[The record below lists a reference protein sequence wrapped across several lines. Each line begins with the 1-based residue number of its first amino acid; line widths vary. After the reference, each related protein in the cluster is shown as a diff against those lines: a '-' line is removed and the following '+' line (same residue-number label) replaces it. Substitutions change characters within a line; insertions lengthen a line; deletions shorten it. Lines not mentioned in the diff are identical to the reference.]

1 MIITVNEIDKILN
14 NALTA
19 YKSGS
24 IQYKNIVF
32 IGNAGIGRSSRIDN
46 WINKHLDEIAPHYLT
61 PAVLMKE
68 KNGILIKDTK
78 NGKAQYGFADS
89 NINGL
94 LADGA
99 VCICKNLNTYVTE
112 QIEPFNTIFS
122 KRTYCIPITNKE
134 YDLHKLFLAIATVYP
149 DNFGYRITDISD
161 ILTCSDVYTVIP
173 STTEFKEYFDNK
185 TSSYIDEKD
194 KIEAFDK
201 ILSSP
206 YFNFILE
213 KDEKFSPCTFMSL
226 FDFCETGNKGEI
238 LSNIRSDNRI
248 GAKTLEMFQ
257 KIFDEE
263 ETK

>member
-112 QIEPFNTIFS
+112 QIEPFS

-149 DNFGYRITDISD
+149 DNFGYRITDISN

-226 FDFCETGNKGEI
+226 FDFCETGNKDEI

>member
-149 DNFGYRITDISD
+149 DNFGYRITDISN

-226 FDFCETGNKGEI
+226 FDFCETGNKDEI

>member
-226 FDFCETGNKGEI
+226 FDFCETGNKDEI

>member
-1 MIITVNEIDKILN
+1 MIITVNEIDKILD

-19 YKSGS
+19 YKSES
-24 IQYKNIVF
+24 IKYKNIVF
-32 IGNAGIGRSSRIDN
+32 IGNDGIGRSSRIN
-46 WINKHLDEIAPHYLT
+46 SWIEKHLDEIAPHYLT
-61 PAVLMKE
+61 PAVLVKE
-68 KNGILIKDTK
+68 KNGILVKDTK

-89 NINGL
+89 DMNNL

-99 VCICKNLNTYVTE
+99 VCICKNLNTYVPE
-112 QIEPFNTIFS
+112 QIEPLNTIFS

-161 ILTCSDVYTVIP
+161 ILNCSDVYTVIP
-173 STTEFKEYFDNK
+173 NTIEFKEYFDSK

-194 KIEAFDK
+194 KIEAFVK

-206 YFNFILE
+206 YFNFVLE
-213 KDEKFSPCTFMSL
+213 KDEKFSPYTFMNL
-226 FDFCETGNKGEI
+226 FDSCATGNKEEI
-238 LSNIRSDNRI
+238 LSNIRSDSRI

-257 KIFDEE
+257 QIFNEQ
-263 ETK
+263 

>member
-149 DNFGYRITDISD
+149 DNFGYRITDISN
-161 ILTCSDVYTVIP
+161 ILTCSDVYTLIP

-226 FDFCETGNKGEI
+226 FDFCETGNKDEI

>member
-1 MIITVNEIDKILN
+1 MIITVNEIDKILD

-24 IQYKNIVF
+24 IKYKNIVF
-32 IGNAGIGRSSRIDN
+32 IGNDGIGRSSRIN
-46 WINKHLDEIAPHYLT
+46 SWIKKHIDEIAPHYFT

-68 KNGILIKDTK
+68 KNGILVKDTK

-89 NINGL
+89 DMNNL

-99 VCICKNLNTYVTE
+99 VYICKNLNTYVTE
-112 QIEPFNTIFS
+112 QIEPLNTIFS

-161 ILTCSDVYTVIP
+161 ILNCSDVYTVIP
-173 STTEFKEYFDNK
+173 NTTEFKEYFDNE

-226 FDFCETGNKGEI
+226 FDFCETGNKDEI
-238 LSNIRSDNRI
+238 LSNLRSDNRI

-257 KIFDEE
+257 QIFNEE
-263 ETK
+263 

>member
-1 MIITVNEIDKILN
+1 MIITVNEIEKILD

-46 WINKHLDEIAPHYLT
+46 WIKKHLNEIAPHYLT
-61 PAVLMKE
+61 PAVLVKE
-68 KNGILIKDTK
+68 KNGILVKDTK

-89 NINGL
+89 DMNNL

-161 ILTCSDVYTVIP
+161 ILNCSDVYTVIP
-173 STTEFKEYFDNK
+173 NTTEFKEYFDNE

-226 FDFCETGNKGEI
+226 FDFCETGNKEEI
-238 LSNIRSDNRI
+238 LSNLRSY
-248 GAKTLEMFQ
+248 GTTGTKTLEMFQ

>member
-32 IGNAGIGRSSRIDN
+32 IGNAGIGRWSRIDN

-89 NINGL
+89 DINGL

-99 VCICKNLNTYVTE
+99 VCICKNLNTYATE
-112 QIEPFNTIFS
+112 RIEPFNTILS

-161 ILTCSDVYTVIP
+161 ILNCSDVYTVIP
-173 STTEFKEYFDNK
+173 NTTEFKEYFDNK
-185 TSSYIDEKD
+185 VSSYIDEKD

-206 YFNFILE
+206 YFNFVLE
-213 KDEKFSPCTFMSL
+213 KDEKFSPYTFMSL
-226 FDFCETGNKGEI
+226 FNSCATGNKEEI
-238 LSNIRSDNRI
+238 LSNLRSDNRI

-257 KIFDEE
+257 QIFNEE
-263 ETK
+263 

>member
-1 MIITVNEIDKILN
+1 MIITVNEIDKVLDE
-14 NALTA
+14 ALSA
-19 YKSGS
+19 YKNGE

-32 IGNAGIGRSSRIDN
+32 IGNAGIGRSSRIDM

-68 KNGILIKDTK
+68 KNGMLIKDTK
-78 NGKAQYGFADS
+78 NGKSQYGFADS
-89 NINGL
+89 DMNGL

-112 QIEPFNTIFS
+112 QIEPLNTIFS

-134 YDLHKLFLAIATVYP
+134 YDLHKLFLVIATVYP

-161 ILTCSDVYTVIP
+161 ILNCSDVYTVIP
-173 STTEFKEYFDNK
+173 NATEFKEYFDNE
-185 TSSYIDEKD
+185 TNSYIDEKD
-194 KIEAFDK
+194 KIKAFDK

-213 KDEKFSPCTFMSL
+213 KDEKFSPYTFMSL
-226 FDFCETGNKGEI
+226 FDSCETGNKDEI

-257 KIFDEE
+257 QIFDEE
-263 ETK
+263 

>member
-99 VCICKNLNTYVTE
+99 VCICKNLNTHVTE

-149 DNFGYRITDISD
+149 DNFGYRITDMSD

-173 STTEFKEYFDNK
+173 STT
-185 TSSYIDEKD
+185 
-194 KIEAFDK
+194 
-201 ILSSP
+201 
-206 YFNFILE
+206 
-213 KDEKFSPCTFMSL
+213 
-226 FDFCETGNKGEI
+226 
-238 LSNIRSDNRI
+238 
-248 GAKTLEMFQ
+248 
-257 KIFDEE
+257 
-263 ETK
+263 

>member
-1 MIITVNEIDKILN
+1 MIITVNEIDKILD

-46 WINKHLDEIAPHYLT
+46 WIKKHLNEIAPHYLT
-61 PAVLMKE
+61 PAVLVKE
-68 KNGILIKDTK
+68 KNGILVKDTK

-89 NINGL
+89 DMNNL

-161 ILTCSDVYTVIP
+161 ILNCSDVYTVIP
-173 STTEFKEYFDNK
+173 NTTEFKEYFDNE

-226 FDFCETGNKGEI
+226 FDFCETGNKEEI
-238 LSNIRSDNRI
+238 LSNLRYY
-248 GAKTLEMFQ
+248 GTTGTKTLEMFQ
-257 KIFDEE
+257 QIFDEE